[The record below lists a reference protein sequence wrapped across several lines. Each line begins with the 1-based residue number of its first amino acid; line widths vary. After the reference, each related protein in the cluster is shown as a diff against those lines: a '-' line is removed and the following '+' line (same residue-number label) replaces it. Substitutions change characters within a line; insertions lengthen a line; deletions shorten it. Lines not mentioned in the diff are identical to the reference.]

1 MHLRNTKNEICLAAF
16 SSRSLKETMTST
28 ADLDYAHAVPI
39 VLGQPPAIE
48 VHGLYVSYGAQPV
61 LEDISFNLP
70 PGQLVGI
77 IGPNGAGKTTLLK
90 ALLGLIPRAS
100 GSVAVAGTATR
111 RRGGPIAYVPQRDA
125 INWRFPATVAD
136 VVLMGRYGRL
146 GWLQRPGAHD
156 RAIAQRCIEEV
167 GMAGFADRPIA
178 QLSGGQ
184 QQRVFLARA
193 LAQEPEV
200 LLLDEP
206 ISGVDAPTQEAIL
219 AILAGLAAQGK
230 TLLITTHDLRCNM
243 EYFDALL
250 ALNRS
255 LVALGPVA
263 QVLTPAVLTRTY
275 GTQVVLADGTSVA
288 LT

>member
-1 MHLRNTKNEICLAAF
+1 MLTTTEPYAA
-16 SSRSLKETMTST
+16 TGITHGT
-28 ADLDYAHAVPI
+28 I
-39 VLGQPPAIE
+39 PAIE
-48 VHGLYVSYGAQPV
+48 VRGLRVSYDEQPV
-61 LEDISFNLP
+61 LEDVTFSLA

-90 ALLGLIPRAS
+90 AILGLIPRVEGSIAMAGAS
-100 GSVAVAGTATR
+100 VS
-111 RRGGPIAYVPQRDA
+111 RRGGAIAYVPQRDTV
-125 INWRFPATVAD
+125 NWRFPATVAD

-146 GWLQRPGAHD
+146 GWLRRPEARD
-156 RAIAQRCIEEV
+156 RAIARECLAEV
-167 GMAGFADRPIA
+167 GMTAYADRPIA

-193 LAQEPEV
+193 LAQQPEV

-219 AILAGLAAQGK
+219 TILSGLAAQGK

-243 EYFDALL
+243 EHFDALL
-250 ALNRS
+250 ALNRGV
-255 LVALGPVA
+255 VALGPVA
-263 QVLTPAVLTRTY
+263 QVLTPAVLARTY
-275 GTQVVLADGTSVA
+275 GTQIILTDGTSVA

>member
-1 MHLRNTKNEICLAAF
+1 
-16 SSRSLKETMTST
+16 MTAT
-28 ADLDYAHAVPI
+28 TNLDYINAARTAR
-39 VLGQPPAIE
+39 GQPAAIE
-48 VHGLYVSYGAQPV
+48 VRGLQVSYGEQLV
-61 LEDISFNLP
+61 LEDLSFSLA
-70 PGQLVGI
+70 PGQLAGI

-90 ALLGLIPRAS
+90 AILGLIPRAA
-100 GSVAVAGTATR
+100 GSVAVNGAAVK
-111 RRGGPIAYVPQRDA
+111 RRGGPIAYVPQRDT

-146 GWLQRPGAHD
+146 GWFRRPGPHD
-156 RAIAQRCIEEV
+156 RAIARRCLEEV
-167 GMAGFADRPIA
+167 GMPTYADRPIT

-193 LAQEPEV
+193 LAQEPDV

-219 AILAGLAAQGK
+219 AILARLAAQGK
-230 TLLITTHDLRCNM
+230 TLLVTTHDLRCNM

>member
-1 MHLRNTKNEICLAAF
+1 MTTTVNFPRITAA
-16 SSRSLKETMTST
+16 LT
-28 ADLDYAHAVPI
+28 APGKH
-39 VLGQPPAIE
+39 PAIE
-48 VHGLYVSYGAQPV
+48 VRGLHVNYGEQPV

-90 ALLGLIPRAS
+90 VLLGLIPRAA
-100 GSVAVAGTATR
+100 GSIAVAGTATR

-125 INWRFPATVAD
+125 INWRFPATVTD

-156 RAIAQRCIEEV
+156 RAIARRCLEEV
-167 GMAGFADRPIA
+167 GMADFADRPIA